1 MEEMYKARRGEGV
14 WSFLAPFLL
23 PEFPYVYQSRSPLK
37 PVLLGFYGN
46 CLTVGT
52 VD

>member
-1 MEEMYKARRGEGV
+1 MEEMHRARRGEGV
-14 WSFLAPFLL
+14 WSFQVPFLL
-23 PEFPYVYQSRSPLK
+23 PEFPCIYQSRSPPK